1 MFNLKA
7 HKEIRNSPCLFLQLS
22 GQFVEHFHRHLEFSP
37 SRRLKRSFV
46 KKEGGMFP
54 SETALQLL
62 LLLQLRGETQNAI
75 ALSKRCVIY

>member
-1 MFNLKA
+1 MLDFFILDATLMFNLKA

-46 KKEGGMFP
+46 KKAGMFL
-54 SETALQLL
+54 SKTALQLL
-62 LLLQLRGETQNAI
+62 LLLLQ
-75 ALSKRCVIY
+75 